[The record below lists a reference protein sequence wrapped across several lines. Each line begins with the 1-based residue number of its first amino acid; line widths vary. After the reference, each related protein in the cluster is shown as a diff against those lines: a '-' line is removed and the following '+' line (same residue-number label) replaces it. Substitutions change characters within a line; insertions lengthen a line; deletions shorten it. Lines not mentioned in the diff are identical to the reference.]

1 MQKNPLSVDGAVP
14 VAPAPAQARCADTV
28 VSADGQAPHVP
39 DSLARQRDVMKT
51 IIDNFP
57 GAISLCDTELR
68 LTAHNDQFMTLLD
81 FPPEL
86 FAKGWAHLQDLA
98 RFNAQRGEYG
108 PGDPE
113 QQVQVIVERTTNV
126 QAHCMERQR
135 PNGQWL
141 EIRGMP
147 IPSGGFVTSYM
158 DITER
163 KQAQQYEQLRSE
175 VLEMLAHGDPLS
187 AILGAMVR
195 GIERIHPRMLCGV
208 RLIDGEGR
216 HLTKALAPSL
226 PIWYNEASALIDI
239 SSTQSCCAVAAAAGE
254 RVVAQDLLGDLR
266 WVEQRELASRAGLG
280 ACWSQPICCGSGRVL
295 GTFDIYHRV
304 AAQPT
309 PADAELMEQT
319 ARLASIAIERN
330 AALASLRDGEAHY
343 RLLTEDV
350 SDVIWRTDHNN
361 RFVYISP
368 ADERLRGYR
377 SDEVLG
383 HHVFEMFTEEGV
395 AVIMEKMK
403 QRRESELQG
412 IQTGMVAFEAQHRCK
427 DDRVLWV
434 EVFSTPERDAS
445 GAITG
450 FHGINRDITKRKQ
463 LEEQIRQLAFYD
475 PLTQLPNR
483 RLLGDRLHQ
492 ALLASHRAVSYGA
505 LMVLDL
511 DRFKLLNDT
520 HGHAYGDLLLVE
532 VSRRLLAAVR
542 QSDTVARFG
551 GDEFVVLLGE
561 LGSGLGE
568 AHQQA
573 ATIAEKIRAA
583 LAEPYQLHQA
593 DPGGTPKPVA
603 HHCSTS
609 VGVALFG
616 PGAPG
621 QDEVFKAADAAMYQ
635 AKAAGRNAVR
645 FDKPG
650 VS

>member
-1 MQKNPLSVDGAVP
+1 MPGAGESAAAGAA
-14 VAPAPAQARCADTV
+14 APTPHRAD
-28 VSADGQAPHVP
+28 D
-39 DSLARQRDVMKT
+39 LARQRDVMKT

-68 LTAHNDQFMTLLD
+68 LSAHNDQFMALLG

-86 FAKGWAHLQDLA
+86 FEKGWAHLEDLA
-98 RFNAQRGEYG
+98 RFNAERGEYG

-113 QQVQVIVERTTNV
+113 QQVKEIVARARNF
-126 QAHCMERQR
+126 QAHRMERQR

-141 EIRGMP
+141 EVRGMP
-147 IPSGGFVTSYM
+147 IASGGFVTSYM

-163 KQAQQYEQLRSE
+163 KHLQQYEQLRSD
-175 VLEMLAHGDPLS
+175 VLELLANGDTLA
-187 AILGAMVR
+187 AILGALVR
-195 GIERIHPRMLCGV
+195 GVERIHARMLCSV
-208 RLIDGEGR
+208 RLTDGEGH
-216 HLTKALAPSL
+216 HLTKAFAPSL
-226 PIWYNEASALIDI
+226 PSLYNEATERVDVRSPRF
-239 SSTQSCCAVAAAAGE
+239 CCSVAAATGQ
-254 RVVAQDLLGDLR
+254 RVVAQDLVGDPR
-266 WVEQRELASRAGLG
+266 WADQRELAVRAGLG
-280 ACWSQPICCGSGRVL
+280 ACWSQPICCASGRVM
-295 GTFDIYHRV
+295 GTFDIYHRQ
-304 AAQPT
+304 ARAPT
-309 PADAELMEQT
+309 PPDLELMAQT

-330 AALASLRDGEAHY
+330 AAITSLRDGQAHY

-350 SDVIWRTDHNN
+350 SDVIWRTDQNN

-368 ADERLRGYR
+368 ADERMRGYR
-377 SDEVLG
+377 ADEVLG

-395 AVIMEKMK
+395 AVIKEKMQ

-412 IQTGMVAFEAQHRCK
+412 VQTGMVAFEAQHRCK

-445 GAITG
+445 GTITG

-463 LEEQIRQLAFYD
+463 LEDQIRQLAFYD
-475 PLTQLPNR
+475 ALTQLPNR
-483 RLLGDRLHQ
+483 RLLGDRLNQ
-492 ALLASHRAVSYGA
+492 ALLACRRDASFGA

-520 HGHAYGDLLLVE
+520 HGHACGDLLLVE
-532 VSRRLLAAVR
+532 VSRRLRAAVR

-561 LGSGLGE
+561 LSMGSVQ
-568 AHQQA
+568 AHEQA
-573 ATIAEKIRAA
+573 GMIAEKIRTA
-583 LAEPYQLHQA
+583 LAQPYRLDHVDAAGCQRW
-593 DPGGTPKPVA
+593 VE

-616 PGAPG
+616 PGTPG
-621 QDEVFKAADAAMYQ
+621 QDEVFRAADAAMYQ

-645 FDKPG
+645 FDDPG
-650 VS
+650 AS

>member
-1 MQKNPLSVDGAVP
+1 MQKNPLSVQSATQGTSPEAADSGEGA
-14 VAPAPAQARCADTV
+14 AASATMQTSADADT
-28 VSADGQAPHVP
+28 
-39 DSLARQRDVMKT
+39 LARQRDVMKT

-68 LTAHNDQFMTLLD
+68 LSAHNDQFMTLLG

-98 RFNAQRGEYG
+98 RFNAERGEYG

-113 QQVQVIVERTTNV
+113 QHVKTVIERTTNV
-126 QAHCMERQR
+126 QAHCLERQR

-141 EIRGMP
+141 EVRGMP
-147 IPSGGFVTSYM
+147 IPSGGFVTSYT
-158 DITER
+158 DVTER
-163 KQAQQYEQLRSE
+163 KHAQQYEQFRSE
-175 VLEMLAHGDPLS
+175 VLELLANGDALSTILS
-187 AILGAMVR
+187 AIVR
-195 GIERIHPRMLCGV
+195 GIERIHARMLCSI
-208 RLIDGEGR
+208 RLADGEGR
-216 HLTKALAPSL
+216 YLTKAFAPSL
-226 PIWYNEASALIDI
+226 PGFYNQATELIEVG
-239 SSTQSCCAVAAAAGE
+239 SRVSCCAVAAASGQ
-254 RVVAQDLLGDLR
+254 RVVVQDLASDPSWPG
-266 WVEQRELASRAGLG
+266 QHELARRAGLG
-280 ACWSQPICCGSGRVL
+280 ACWTQPICSASGRVL
-295 GTFDIYHRV
+295 GTFSIYHR
-304 AAQPT
+304 AAQAPT
-309 PADAELMEQT
+309 PSDLELMAQT

-330 AALASLRDGEAHY
+330 AAIASLRDGEAHY

-368 ADERLRGYR
+368 ADERMRGYR
-377 SDEVLG
+377 ADEVLG
-383 HHVFEMFTEEGV
+383 HHVYEMFTEEGV
-395 AVIMEKMK
+395 ATITEKMR
-403 QRRESELQG
+403 QRRESESQG

-463 LEEQIRQLAFYD
+463 LEDQIRQLAFYD

-483 RLLGDRLHQ
+483 RLLGDRLNQ
-492 ALLASHRAVSYGA
+492 ALLASRRGASLGA

-520 HGHAYGDLLLVE
+520 HGHACGDLLLVE

-561 LGSGLGE
+561 LSSGAVE
-568 AHQQA
+568 SREQA
-573 ATIAEKIRAA
+573 ATIAEKIRCA
-583 LAEPYQLHQA
+583 LAEPYRLSQVDQA
-593 DPGGTPKPVA
+593 GPVKQVE
-603 HHCSTS
+603 HRCSAS
-609 VGVALFG
+609 IGVALLG
-616 PGAPG
+616 PDTAG
-621 QDEVFKAADAAMYQ
+621 QDEVFRAADAAMYQ
-635 AKAAGRNAVR
+635 AKVAGRNTVR
-645 FDKPG
+645 FDQP
-650 VS
+650 